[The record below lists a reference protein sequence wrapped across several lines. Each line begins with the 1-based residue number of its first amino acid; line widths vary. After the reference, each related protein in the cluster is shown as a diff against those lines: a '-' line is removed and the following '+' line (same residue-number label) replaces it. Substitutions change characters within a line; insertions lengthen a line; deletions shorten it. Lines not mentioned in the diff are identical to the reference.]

1 MKRKKWA
8 SVVHHKYPAK
18 SSLHPYNFFVPLVDQ
33 VKDSVVSI
41 VTEGSSIPSDL
52 KQFINQLLD
61 SQPLNDSMKER
72 SFGTGF
78 IFHPQ
83 GYILTSEHVINK
95 SKNVLVKLWNGRVYQ
110 AQPVVSDSN
119 RDYAILKI
127 DADRKLRAL
136 PLGSSRTT
144 QVGEWV
150 IGIGSPLGLEN
161 SVTAGIISAKN
172 RRLHVAKRVYE
183 EVLQTDAAINPGN
196 SGGPLINLHGEVV
209 GMNAFIIQ
217 SSQCLGFAIGIDAL
231 KPYLRDFY

>member
-1 MKRKKWA
+1 MT
-8 SVVHHKYPAK
+8 SVAHHRYPAK

-41 VTEGSSIPSDL
+41 ITEGSPVSSDL

-61 SQPLNDSMKER
+61 SQNPNELLKER
-72 SFGTGF
+72 SFGSGF
-78 IFHPQ
+78 IIHPE

-95 SKNVLVKLWNGRVYQ
+95 SKKILVKTWNGRVYQ
-110 AQPVVSDSN
+110 AQPVVYDSN

-127 DADRKLRAL
+127 AAERKLRPL

-150 IGIGSPLGLEN
+150 IGIGAPLGLEN

-172 RRLHVAKRVYE
+172 RRLHVAKRIYE

-196 SGGPLINLHGEVV
+196 SGGPLINLHGEVI